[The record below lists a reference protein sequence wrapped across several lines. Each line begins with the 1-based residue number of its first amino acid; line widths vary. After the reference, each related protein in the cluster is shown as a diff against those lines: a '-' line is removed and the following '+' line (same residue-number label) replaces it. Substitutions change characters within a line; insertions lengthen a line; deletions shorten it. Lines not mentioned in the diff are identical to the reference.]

1 MKYINNKRNKNKN
14 KNNNNNYTNNNNNK
28 KNNKKIQL
36 VMGHRSQTKFKPY
49 FQVWDNFLQL
59 KAV

>member
-14 KNNNNNYTNNNNNK
+14 KNTNNNYTNNNNNK

-49 FQVWDNFLQL
+49 FQV
-59 KAV
+59 

>member
-49 FQVWDNFLQL
+49 FQV
-59 KAV
+59 

>member
-14 KNNNNNYTNNNNNK
+14 KNNNNNYTNNNNNNK

-49 FQVWDNFLQL
+49 FQV
-59 KAV
+59 